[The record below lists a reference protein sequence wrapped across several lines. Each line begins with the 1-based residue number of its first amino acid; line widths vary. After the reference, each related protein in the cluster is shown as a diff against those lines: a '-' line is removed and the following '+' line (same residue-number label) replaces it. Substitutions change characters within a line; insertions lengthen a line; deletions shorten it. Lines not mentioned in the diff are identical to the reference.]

1 MKINIK
7 IMENIKDIFDTY
19 GRKARL
25 QPTLY
30 FILPLMV
37 TLFVWV
43 PSIYNVWGAIVSFAA
58 SWGVLT
64 LLTGWTREK
73 GRTAEKRL
81 YNEWGDKPTTIWLRR
96 NDSNL
101 DDTTKNRYYAF
112 LESSIEGWK
121 APTTEEERTDPK
133 SGDGRYDSAVKW
145 LLEYTRNTTDF
156 PLVFKE
162 LISYGFRR
170 NVYGMKKF
178 GIVICFIAVIVNCSL
193 IYFVNPSGTLL
204 FLSIALIAG
213 SLLSVLI
220 WSFVVTKDWVKDS
233 AYAYARALLA
243 SCDKKVTK

>member
-1 MKINIK
+1 
-7 IMENIKDIFDTY
+7 METLKDIFDTY

-30 FILPLMV
+30 VILPLVV

-43 PSIYNVWGAIVSFAA
+43 PSVYNIWGAIVSFGA

-81 YNEWGDKPTTIWLRR
+81 YAEWGDKPTTIWLRR
-96 NDSNL
+96 NDFNL

-112 LESSIEGWK
+112 LEKSIDGWIT
-121 APTTEEERTDPK
+121 PTTEEERIDPK
-133 SGDGRYDSAVKW
+133 ACDGRYNSAVKW

-170 NVYGMKKF
+170 NLYGMKKF
-178 GIVICFIAVIVNCSL
+178 GVAVCLTTIVVNCSL
-193 IYFVNPSGTLL
+193 IYYINPTGSLL
-204 FLSIALIAG
+204 FLNITLIVG
-213 SLLSVLI
+213 SLLSVLVWI
-220 WSFVVTKDWVKDS
+220 FVVTKDWVKDS
-233 AYAYARALLA
+233 AHAYARALLA
-243 SCDKKVTK
+243 SCDKS